1 MNGTCQKI
9 KLLWSLQFTVRS
21 THALR
26 VLREVQGQRFTS
38 PELIVLLFRS
48 FKSNVKCMAQGY

>member
-1 MNGTCQKI
+1 MNRTYQKI
-9 KLLWSLQFTVRS
+9 KLLPSLQFTVRS

-26 VLREVQGQRFTS
+26 VLRKVQGQRFTS

-48 FKSNVKCMAQGY
+48 FKSNVKFMVRG